1 MSPGRPRAD
10 RCPGAL
16 VLHEAAD
23 GGLARIRLPGGLV
36 GGGVL
41 AALAALAESFGEHGA
56 VELTSRGNLQLRGVP
71 TSRRAEL
78 ADQVAELGLL
88 PSATHE
94 RVRNIV
100 ASPFAGLTG
109 AGVGAGAGSSAGT
122 PPAGGDGVPTAG
134 ARLEDLVRGLD
145 EALCA
150 DPELAELSGRFL
162 FGLDDGTGDIAA
174 LAPDAWAAPAPEG
187 HWWVGPAGVAVD
199 DSGVVGELLAVARA
213 FLRAAGTRDAAG
225 TRGDGSFWRVRDLP
239 DGGAELAAGLR
250 AGRPAAPR
258 PAPRPAAHPV
268 GVWRRP
274 DGGHAAAVHVPL
286 GRLTRPAADLLATV
300 VTATRPGTGQA
311 QASPR
316 GEPPLRITPWR
327 SVVVPCLKDPPSFA
341 ARARR
346 TGLVTDPASIW
357 TRVTACAGRPGCAS
371 ALADVRADAARAVAA
386 GLVAPVALIDGAPA
400 DGAPVG
406 GAPADGASVG
416 GVPADGAPADGA
428 SVGGVPAGGIRARDM
443 PPAPTGARAHWSGCG
458 RRCGRPPGPHV
469 EIVAGPAGY
478 LVRAAGAEPKES

>member
-36 GGGVL
+36 DGGTL
-41 AALAALAESFGEHGA
+41 AALAALAASFGEHGA

-71 TSRRAEL
+71 GGRRVEL
-78 ADQVAELGLL
+78 ADRVAELGLL

-109 AGVGAGAGSSAGT
+109 AGAGASADGGAGDGA
-122 PPAGGDGVPTAG
+122 PPAGGGGAAAAG
-134 ARLEDLVRGLD
+134 GGGAAAAARLEDLVRGLD

-150 DPELAELSGRFL
+150 DPELAGLSGRFL

-174 LAPDAWAAPAPEG
+174 LAPDAWAAPAAAG

-199 DSGVVGELLAVARA
+199 DAGVVGELLAAARA
-213 FLRAAGTRDAAG
+213 FLRAAAPGGTG
-225 TRGDGSFWRVRDLP
+225 GNHSLWRVRDLP

-250 AGRPAAPR
+250 AGRAAVLR
-258 PAPRPAAHPV
+258 PAPRPATHPV

-286 GRLTRPAADLLATV
+286 GRLTRPAADLLAAV
-300 VTATRPGTGQA
+300 AAAACPGGGRDQARP
-311 QASPR
+311 R
-316 GEPPLRITPWR
+316 DEPPLRITPWR
-327 SVVVPCLKDPPSFA
+327 SVVVPCLMDPSSFA

-346 TGLVTDPASIW
+346 AGLVTDPASMW

-386 GLVAPVALIDGAPA
+386 GLVTPVDAAPS
-400 DGAPVG
+400 
-406 GAPADGASVG
+406 ASSASS
-416 GVPADGAPADGA
+416 GV
-428 SVGGVPAGGIRARDM
+428 
-443 PPAPTGARAHWSGCG
+443 RAHWSGCA
-458 RRCGRPPGPHV
+458 RRCGQPSGPHV
-469 EIVAGPAGY
+469 EVVAGAAGY
-478 LVRAAGAEPKES
+478 LVRDAGVEPKESRW

>member
-1 MSPGRPRAD
+1 MSSGRSRPD

-36 GGGVL
+36 DGGVL
-41 AALAALAESFGEHGA
+41 AALAALAESFGEPGA

-71 TSRRAEL
+71 LGRRAEL
-78 ADQVAELGLL
+78 ADRVAELGLL

-109 AGVGAGAGSSAGT
+109 AGTGSPAGT
-122 PPAGGDGVPTAG
+122 PPPGGDGAPAAG
-134 ARLEDLVRGLD
+134 MRLEDLVRGLD

-150 DPELAELSGRFL
+150 DPELAGLSGRFL
-162 FGLDDGTGDIAA
+162 FGLDDGTGDIVA
-174 LAPDAWAAPAPEG
+174 LAPDAWATPAPEG
-187 HWWVGPAGVAVD
+187 HWWIGPAGVAVD
-199 DSGVVGELLAVARA
+199 RSGAVGELQAAARA
-213 FLRAAGTRDAAG
+213 FLRAAADAATG
-225 TRGDGSFWRVRDLP
+225 IGGDHSFWRVRDLP

-258 PAPRPAAHPV
+258 PAPRPAPHPV
-268 GVWRRP
+268 GTWRRP
-274 DGGHAAAVHVPL
+274 DGAHAAAVHVPL

-300 VTATRPGTGQA
+300 AAATRVDDGRD

-316 GEPPLRITPWR
+316 GDPPLRITPWR
-327 SVVVPCLKDPPSFA
+327 SIVVPCLGDPSSFA

-346 TGLVTDPASIW
+346 TGLVTDPGSMW

-371 ALADVRADAARAVAA
+371 ALADVRADAARAVTA
-386 GLVAPVALIDGAPA
+386 GLVAPVALA
-400 DGAPVG
+400 DGALV
-406 GAPADGASVG
+406 D
-416 GVPADGAPADGA
+416 GVP
-428 SVGGVPAGGIRARDM
+428 VGGVPAGGIRAGDM
-443 PPAPTGARAHWSGCG
+443 PSGPPGVRAHWSGCA
-458 RRCGRPPGPHV
+458 RRCGRPTGPHMEV
-469 EIVAGPAGY
+469 VAGPAGY
-478 LVRAAGAEPKES
+478 LVRAAGAEPKESRW